1 VQIQITLTSNEK
13 TRRSKHIASTPCFL
27 FLKLIIKTNFPK
39 IRQMHLAPYAGNGYN
54 KQYNVE
60 SSLKQKAAGMDR
72 KQG

>member
-1 VQIQITLTSNEK
+1 
-13 TRRSKHIASTPCFL
+13 
-27 FLKLIIKTNFPK
+27 
-39 IRQMHLAPYAGNGYN
+39 MHLAPYAGNGYN